1 MDCVLLAVVV
11 AETPIAKTPL
21 QPESIPSECI
31 LLPISAIPKILCFMP
46 DCCVHIR
53 HRTNKSLHT
62 QFSWRTI
69 QAIWMIKAVSFPS
82 QIQQNYN
89 MLSSENEPQNTDLKE
104 KSQISS
110 KDSEWLEKNQRN
122 SSMKSKKKIN
132 AWVMSKK
139 TQIWWK

>member
-1 MDCVLLAVVV
+1 
-11 AETPIAKTPL
+11 
-21 QPESIPSECI
+21 
-31 LLPISAIPKILCFMP
+31 
-46 DCCVHIR
+46 
-53 HRTNKSLHT
+53 
-62 QFSWRTI
+62 
-69 QAIWMIKAVSFPS
+69 MIKAVSFPS

-139 TQIWWK
+139 TQI